1 MNRNI
6 KVLSEI
12 AQITSKIIENK
23 ERTIRETNARKET
36 ILTNVSN
43 EIEKLKTKLDECQQ
57 QFEKTFL
64 TLHDENEETQ
74 KQYVL
79 DLKQYLLTVRNGE
92 SLLHVHAVQQMGS
105 AKQTFITAMKI
116 ITDIDE
122 QFEQFK
128 ANYSEV
134 EEVQYEHDH
143 SALLKQVCEK
153 EKIEDVT
160 MVKKKHPGI
169 FGIYYYV
176 CHHLEFLKVQNRN
189 NSHYFI
195 KMSLIQCH

>member
-92 SLLHVHAVQQMGS
+92 SL
-105 AKQTFITAMKI
+105 
-116 ITDIDE
+116 
-122 QFEQFK
+122 
-128 ANYSEV
+128 
-134 EEVQYEHDH
+134 
-143 SALLKQVCEK
+143 
-153 EKIEDVT
+153 
-160 MVKKKHPGI
+160 
-169 FGIYYYV
+169 
-176 CHHLEFLKVQNRN
+176 
-189 NSHYFI
+189 
-195 KMSLIQCH
+195 